1 MSQAP
6 IQPASQPAAQ
16 LVRDYFEQIWNQGRT
31 QLADRFLAADLI
43 QHNPNLPD
51 GRQALTEFIDGMRA
65 QLPDARFEIHRM
77 AVDGDLVFA
86 HSLFTAQ
93 PGHSG
98 IAVVDIFRIADGLI
112 AEHWDLR
119 EDVPVTTVSGH
130 PIV

>member
-1 MSQAP
+1 M
-6 IQPASQPAAQ
+6 SQPAAQ
-16 LVRDYFEQIWNQGRT
+16 LVRDYVELMWNQGRT
-31 QLADRFLAADLI
+31 ELADRFLAADLI

-51 GRQALTEFIDGMRA
+51 GRRPLAAFIDEMRA
-65 QLPDARFEIHRM
+65 QLPQARFEIRRM
-77 AVDGDLVFA
+77 AVDGDLAFT

-98 IAVVDIFRIADGLI
+98 IAVVDVFRIADGLI

-119 EDVPVTTVSGH
+119 EDVPGTTVSGH